1 MAGTE
6 TKRVDVWD
14 DFKTRNPG
22 CFPGFFLPMRL
33 FLVVWREKRYGAFFL
48 LCVCVC
54 GEVPHMNIPGYHYAS
69 WAWNRIQVNQLIGLV
84 KKTSLG
90 VACVEAATAVC

>member
-1 MAGTE
+1 MLISKHEILG
-6 TKRVDVWD
+6 V
-14 DFKTRNPG
+14 FL
-22 CFPGFFLPMRL
+22 GFFAD
-33 FLVVWREKRYGAFFL
+33 GFF
-48 LCVCVC
+48 CCVEGETIRVRFFVVCVC

-90 VACVEAATAVC
+90 VACAEAATAVC

>member
-1 MAGTE
+1 M
-6 TKRVDVWD
+6 R
-14 DFKTRNPG
+14 
-22 CFPGFFLPMRL
+22 FF
-33 FLVVWREKRYGAFFL
+33 
-48 LCVCVC
+48 CCVC

-90 VACVEAATAVC
+90 VACAEAATAVCRQPCHMSLFWFGFGTSHGLM